1 MGGRCTIHGF
11 AGAICFMAVRFLV
24 KETQRALGSQGEPLR
39 AGIGGCQETAAR
51 GTRRVAACIVSFNPG
66 PELRL
71 ALCSVLPQVSTVFVI
86 DNASSKESEVALTG
100 LCAELGVALIAN
112 KDNIGVAGACNQ
124 AATMAISRGYEWMLL
139 MDQDSL
145 APVGLVQRLM
155 RSADKWGGA
164 HLPAVLCP
172 LSIASDPSGHRSAV
186 PDADVVVDCCM
197 NAGSIVRLA
206 AWEAVGGYDEDFFV
220 DYVDFDFCFRCRQH
234 GWEVVQVCG
243 AVMVHS
249 AGSPTRHRLLWKRP
263 LVSNHSA
270 LRRYYIARNRILFYR
285 KHWHF
290 DTRWVLCD
298 GCNAI
303 KEVVLI
309 VLFETN
315 RREKLNAIIVGVA
328 DGCRGITGRTDR
340 IHFVCR

>member
-1 MGGRCTIHGF
+1 M
-11 AGAICFMAVRFLV
+11 
-24 KETQRALGSQGEPLR
+24 KETQYAIGGHSEPVRAGVSGSQ
-39 AGIGGCQETAAR
+39 ETVAPC
-51 GTRRVAACIVSFNPG
+51 TRSVAACIVSYNQG
-66 PELRL
+66 PEARL
-71 ALCSVLPQVSTVFVI
+71 TLCSVLPQVSKVFVI
-86 DNASSKESEVALTG
+86 DNASTRQSEMALSD
-100 LCAELGVALIAN
+100 LCAELSVALTVN
-112 KDNIGVAGACNQ
+112 NENTGVAGAFNQ
-124 AATMAISRGYEWMLL
+124 AASMAISQGYEWMLL
-139 MDQDSL
+139 MDQDSV
-145 APVGLVQRLM
+145 ATVGLVQRLM

>member
-1 MGGRCTIHGF
+1 M
-11 AGAICFMAVRFLV
+11 
-24 KETQRALGSQGEPLR
+24 KEMQHALGSHGQPAC
-39 AGIGGCQETAAR
+39 AGVSGLQETVAQGAR
-51 GTRRVAACIVSFNPG
+51 NVAACIISFNPN
-66 PELRL
+66 LDIRL
-71 ALCSVLPQVSTVFVI
+71 TLCSVLPQVSAVFVI
-86 DNASSKESEVALTG
+86 DNASKPESEVALAG
-100 LCAELGVALIAN
+100 LCAEFGVVLIVN
-112 KDNIGVAGACNQ
+112 KDNIGVAGAYNQ
-124 AATMAISRGYEWMLL
+124 AATLAISQGYEWLLL
-139 MDQDSL
+139 MDQDAV
-145 APVGLVQRLM
+145 APVGLVQQLM
-155 RSADKWGGA
+155 RGIDRWGGTR
-164 HLPAVLCP
+164 LPAVLCP
-172 LSIASDPSGHRSAV
+172 LSIGSDPTGRQSVA
-186 PDADVVVDCCM
+186 PDADVAVDFCM
-197 NAGSIVRLA
+197 NAGSVVRLA
-206 AWEAVGGYDEDFFV
+206 AWEAIGGYDEGFFL
-220 DYVDFDFCFRCRQH
+220 DYVDYDFCFRCRQH

-270 LRRYYIARNRILFYR
+270 LRRYYITRNRILFYR

-315 RREKLNAIIVGVA
+315 RREKLNAIGMGVV